1 MAEALVAGLAR
12 EAKVDWSSID
22 ELTEKLKAT
31 DKGATACADAI
42 EEELKKKGLIYESV
56 LPPEQVGPHPRN
68 RDISV
73 CEIGPLMEDISYGG
87 FSHQRC
93 KHALACEERPGYT
106 EIEDY
111 NIALSEG
118 TPVLAAVCK
127 GDIKV
132 GSLACSHMN
141 LGLRAINARAE
152 CTAEELA
159 EDGQWSVDRIAA
171 RPFGQQFLQ
180 ALKEGIRWKILR
192 WVVYHERPE
201 LLGLLS
207 AQRNMEQ
214 HTGRAMSEASVLQ
227 EVFRLAS
234 ASQAVN
240 EPPDWPRIK
249 RVVLRSRPPCAG
261 IVDDLA
267 YFALRRSG
275 GAQGPD
281 MNEWV
286 TFFHRFAGSRKIPG
300 PVYTAAA
307 NLEFYRVSFAC
318 LKALASCP
326 KERVEQGVCK
336 WFNPQEILALAKEDN
351 KKKDLVA
358 LAETLMEES
367 RELLAS
373 AGLRRDE
380 TQFKNELCE
389 NFCFLDCGIARV
401 LLNKVEG
408 TEKVVDAGVRI
419 LDSGGGRIKRS
430 LLLARGFHSRAMA
443 AHGPGKWAHVRV
455 SFCPPSGASVAVRQ
469 EAGGAVHSQAE
480 VERRPQFQC
489 RGLHGPVGAAAEGAA
504 EQGAR

>member
-93 KHALACEERPGYT
+93 KHALACEERPGCT

-227 EVFRLAS
+227 ELFRLAA
-234 ASQAVN
+234 ASQA
-240 EPPDWPRIK
+240 PDWPRIK

-300 PVYTAAA
+300 PVYAAAA
-307 NLEFYRVSFAC
+307 NIDLYRVSFAC

-351 KKKDLVA
+351 KKKDLVD

-419 LDSGGGRIKRS
+419 LDSGGANQAFPPASSGFPLS
-430 LLLARGFHSRAMA
+430 GNGCARARQVGPRACFIL
-443 AHGPGKWAHVRV
+443 P
-455 SFCPPSGASVAVRQ
+455 PPSGASVAVRQ